1 MIPQDPFRRPI
12 PLQSLTDETGQWMWN
27 RPPEYADV
35 DDFVDAIEKKLTTDE
50 TARDDI
56 LDMLLIGATVEDVVN
71 TLALAAFSQ
80 GKITPDAAEI
90 AKVPIAAMILQMAID
105 KEIPVPGGGTMK
117 LFENADEI
125 KHGLRGQF
133 FRNFLEESKEMKGQ
147 YEVLKPASATKFL
160 DKYKYLIIHIR
171 LVAGQKVLIAEILEL
186 L

>member
-105 KEIPVPGGGTMK
+105 KEIPVKIFSDFPEDKEYEKDVDK
-117 LFENADEI
+117 LSLMSQVNPEGFKA
-125 KHGLRGQF
+125 
-133 FRNFLEESKEMKGQ
+133 LEEGLNQ
-147 YEVLKPASATKFL
+147 EVDIQEEEQSFMDMEK
-160 DKYKYLIIHIR
+160 
-171 LVAGQKVLIAEILEL
+171 
-186 L
+186 

>member
-56 LDMLLIGATVEDVVN
+56 LDMLMIGATVEDVVN

-105 KEIPVPGGGTMK
+105 KEIPVKIFSDFPEDREYEKDVEK
-117 LFENADEI
+117 LSLMSQVNPEGFKA
-125 KHGLRGQF
+125 
-133 FRNFLEESKEMKGQ
+133 LEEGLNQ
-147 YEVLKPASATKFL
+147 EVDIQEEEQSFMDMEK
-160 DKYKYLIIHIR
+160 
-171 LVAGQKVLIAEILEL
+171 
-186 L
+186 

>member
-105 KEIPVPGGGTMK
+105 KEIPVKIFSDFPEDREYEKDVEK
-117 LFENADEI
+117 LSLMSQVNPEGFKA
-125 KHGLRGQF
+125 
-133 FRNFLEESKEMKGQ
+133 LEEGLNQ
-147 YEVLKPASATKFL
+147 EVDIQEEEQSFMDMEK
-160 DKYKYLIIHIR
+160 
-171 LVAGQKVLIAEILEL
+171 
-186 L
+186 

>member
-35 DDFVDAIEKKLTTDE
+35 DDFVDAIEEKLTTNE

-56 LDMLLIGATVEDVVN
+56 LDMLMIGATVEDVVN

-90 AKVPIAAMILQMAID
+90 AKVPLAAMILQMAID
-105 KEIPVPGGGTMK
+105 KEIPVKIFSDFPEDREYEKDVEK
-117 LFENADEI
+117 LSLMSQVNPEGFKA
-125 KHGLRGQF
+125 
-133 FRNFLEESKEMKGQ
+133 LEEGLNQ
-147 YEVLKPASATKFL
+147 EVDIQEEEQSFIDMEK
-160 DKYKYLIIHIR
+160 
-171 LVAGQKVLIAEILEL
+171 
-186 L
+186 

>member
-105 KEIPVPGGGTMK
+105 KEIPVKIFSDFPEDREYEKDVEK
-117 LFENADEI
+117 LSLMSQVNPEGFKAVEE
-125 KHGLRGQF
+125 GLNQEVDIQ
-133 FRNFLEESKEMKGQ
+133 EEEQSFMNMEK
-147 YEVLKPASATKFL
+147 
-160 DKYKYLIIHIR
+160 
-171 LVAGQKVLIAEILEL
+171 
-186 L
+186 

>member
-35 DDFVDAIEKKLTTDE
+35 DDFVDAIEEKLTTNE

-56 LDMLLIGATVEDVVN
+56 LDMLMIGATVEDVVN

-90 AKVPIAAMILQMAID
+90 AKVPLAAMILQMAID
-105 KEIPVPGGGTMK
+105 KEIPVKIFSDFPEDREYEKDVDK
-117 LFENADEI
+117 LSLMSQVNPEGFKA
-125 KHGLRGQF
+125 
-133 FRNFLEESKEMKGQ
+133 LEEGLNQ
-147 YEVLKPASATKFL
+147 EVDIQEEEQSFMDMEK
-160 DKYKYLIIHIR
+160 
-171 LVAGQKVLIAEILEL
+171 
-186 L
+186 

>member
-35 DDFVDAIEKKLTTDE
+35 DDFVDAIEEKLTTNE

-90 AKVPIAAMILQMAID
+90 AKVPLAAMILQMAID
-105 KEIPVPGGGTMK
+105 KEVPVKIFSDFPEDREYEKDVDK
-117 LFENADEI
+117 LSLLSQINPEGFKAIEE
-125 KHGLRGQF
+125 GLNQEVDI
-133 FRNFLEESKEMKGQ
+133 EEEQSFIDMEK
-147 YEVLKPASATKFL
+147 
-160 DKYKYLIIHIR
+160 
-171 LVAGQKVLIAEILEL
+171 
-186 L
+186 